1 MTTVTAVT
9 AFLRAG
15 AVSKTSSRSS
25 RLSRGAGSNV
35 KGAYLWV
42 EIAARQY
49 NPNPLIFGPRRT
61 LAGWW
66 KGCAFPPAQRR
77 VENLGGVERLCLS
90 TTRQVEK
97 FRRGAGRPFQRAAL
111 LGEATAVAGG
121 KAPAPPRRAHGTF
134 APTGR
139 KCHSGLLH
147 FPQEVPS
154 PNPRP
159 FSTTKHLKWED
170 FCLWREATA
179 LTAPTQ
185 EI

>member
-9 AFLRAG
+9 AILEAG

-25 RLSRGAGSNV
+25 RLSRGAVPTPPQPSEAVAVGRG
-35 KGAYLWV
+35 GAR
-42 EIAARQY
+42 ERSE
-49 NPNPLIFGPRRT
+49 
-61 LAGWW
+61 GW
-66 KGCAFPPAQRR
+66 PQ
-77 VENLGGVERLCLS
+77 
-90 TTRQVEK
+90 
-97 FRRGAGRPFQRAAL
+97 GRPKWSGLCPDEVQGAL
-111 LGEATAVAGG
+111 FKGRPCWGRQPQLPGAKPPHPLG
-121 KAPAPPRRAHGTF
+121 RAHGTF

-147 FPQEVPS
+147 FPQEVPP

-159 FSTTKHLKWED
+159 FSTTKHLKQED